1 MSEVL
6 EQPFDAVDRAEFIE
20 RYQGNDGYRIE
31 ILKDENNTELKIFAL
46 KPNEYIENGIVKINE
61 NYENY
66 IRKINLQ
73 LEVQELNERI
83 KELDLKRIRAI
94 CEPSIKDEETGETW
108 LQYYNTQIQE
118 LRTQIQEL
126 QERMEEYDITQ

>member
-1 MSEVL
+1 MGFIL
-6 EQPFDAVDRAEFIE
+6 EKPCTDIQKNNFIAKHNH
-20 RYQGNDGYRIE
+20 RDGLVIKE
-31 ILKDENNTELKIFAL
+31 TEAYIFAL
-46 KPNEYIENGIVKINE
+46 LPNEIMLNGQPVIDPD
-61 NYENY
+61 YE
-66 IRKINLQ
+66 IKQTMACLIQQVEQ
-73 LEVQELNERI
+73 LENELE
-83 KELDLKRIRAI
+83 KLDIKRIRAI